1 MGTVTDF
8 DGFFELTVP
17 AGVKNLVIS
26 YVGYKTI
33 TTPVKPEVNVTLQS
47 DAEQLEEVVVTG
59 MVKQDKRLFT
69 GAATKLEADETMLSG
84 VADVSRSLEGRAA
97 GVSVQNV
104 SGTFG
109 TAPKIRVRGATSI
122 YGASKPLWVVDGVV
136 LEDAV
141 EMAGELLKEIPG
153 AAQRCADCREQ
164 LLQGADLAA
173 ALGENGLLSPSACR
187 LLTLGMRSGTGDG
200 IMETIARRM
209 QDEAQEALESAV
221 GKVEPAL
228 VLVTSGLVGVI
239 LLSVMLPLMNIMTAI
254 G

>member
-1 MGTVTDF
+1 MIFYEAPHKLKETLADF
-8 DGFFELTVP
+8 LKTFGDRP
-17 AGVKNLVIS
+17 IS
-26 YVGYKTI
+26 LSREI
-33 TTPVKPEVNVTLQS
+33 
-47 DAEQLEEVVVTG
+47 
-59 MVKQDKRLFT
+59 
-69 GAATKLEADETMLSG
+69 TKLHEETMRTTLAEA
-84 VADVSRSLEGRAA
+84 VAYYEEND
-97 GVSVQNV
+97 
-104 SGTFG
+104 
-109 TAPKIRVRGATSI
+109 PRGEYVLVLGGAEHVEEESI
-122 YGASKPLWVVDGVV
+122 T

-141 EMAGELLKEIPG
+141 EMAGEILKEIPD
-153 AAQRCADCREQ
+153 AAKRCADCREQ

-200 IMETIARRM
+200 IMETIAQRM
-209 QDEAQEALESAV
+209 QEEAQEALQTVV